1 MKFIFNSILFF
12 AFFGI
17 AAIISVHGQIDQANL
32 LGVVRDENGAVISG
46 AKVSIVSQATGL
58 KRDTVTNSEGFY
70 KIAALPIGT
79 YQVAVEQPGFAAEK
93 FEQIALRIGE
103 TRQLNVTLNVAQA
116 TAIVDVAS
124 VTSPID
130 LSSATGGTVIES
142 SQIENLPL
150 NGRHWA
156 SLMALA
162 PGAVNTG
169 SGSQNSIRFNG
180 RGRDE
185 NYWTLDGVDQTGVK
199 DPRQEENL
207 RLVVSSEAIAEF
219 RINTQLFAADQGT
232 AGGAVINIVSK
243 SGTNRFT
250 GSVFEYLRNERINA
264 RGFNDTLSSKAPLF
278 RLNQFGGS
286 FGGPIIKD
294 RAFFFVSYEGL
305 RQRRG
310 LTFTDLVPSDAFR
323 SQVAAS
329 SFASVLTPIL
339 NVYPRGG
346 TPVNANTNLLTSNV
360 RNSVNENSFNFR
372 TDVRFNERRS
382 MFFRGVVNKADAS
395 FYNRGDGINQ
405 RVFKFLPSNF
415 AVQYQEVFSPT
426 FINETR
432 FGVNR
437 SPLERTDG
445 NQVIKDGPRID
456 GFTRLRPT
464 VDQTEKGTSYS
475 ITNNSTWIAGKH
487 TLKFGGEARLIHV
500 DVSESEVL
508 EMRFRSAALFLQNR
522 VDSFTLNSNQLL
534 QETRR
539 EYYLPYIQDD
549 FRVLPNLTLNL
560 GLRYEYYSV
569 AREKNGNGRV
579 WEFACGGYC
588 PRGTRWYEPDR
599 NNFAPRLGM
608 AWGLFGGKTT
618 IRGGYG
624 IFYSPGQ
631 NDDVNNP
638 IDNERDRFSLT
649 STSALQ
655 ITYPV
660 QPFIAQGVALQA
672 PRALQPDRRDA
683 YSQNWSLSVAQQL
696 PMGLTA
702 VIGYN
707 GNRGTNL
714 FSRTYYNTIDPQ
726 TLVRR
731 LPAFGEIDT
740 KENRGES
747 EFNSLQLSL
756 YRRVGS
762 GITFGSEYMFSKGIS
777 TFPGAGESG
786 YPQDVRN
793 FEAERGVT
801 DFDIRHVSTS
811 YFVYELPFGKNKN
824 YLNDGA
830 AAAILGGWEL
840 NGILS
845 ITSGRPVNVT
855 ISRPTNDLP
864 DRNPNSVG
872 RPDIVPGVPLRGNRN
887 GSTGWFNPAA
897 FAIPAI
903 GRYGNAPRNALR
915 GPGLA
920 QFDTS
925 LSRRISFSERYGL
938 DLRMDVF
945 NLFNRV
951 NYANPSGF
959 LGSVSASGSNRTL
972 TIDPLFGVSTS
983 PLSPDIG
990 TGTPRSLQFSFRFLF

>member
-1 MKFIFNSILFF
+1 MKNILNELCLTALFCLTF
-12 AFFGI
+12 LFTTQA
-17 AAIISVHGQIDQANL
+17 QIDQANL
-32 LGVVRDENGAVISG
+32 SGFVKDENGAVISG
-46 AKVSIVSQATGL
+46 ARVLITSEATGL
-58 KRDTVTNSEGFY
+58 KRETVTNGEGFY
-70 KIAALPIGT
+70 KIAAIPIGT
-79 YQVAVEQPGFAAEK
+79 YKVTVEQQGFSTEK
-93 FEQIALRIGE
+93 FEQIILRIGE
-103 TRQLNVTLNVAQA
+103 TRQLNVTLRVAQ
-116 TAIVDVAS
+116 TTVTVDVSS

-130 LSSATGGTVIES
+130 ISSATGGTVIES
-142 SQIENLPL
+142 AQIENLPL

-169 SGSQNSIRFNG
+169 AGNQNSIRFNG

-232 AGGAVINIVSK
+232 AAGAVVNIVSK

-250 GSVFEYLRNERINA
+250 GSVFEYFRNEKLNA
-264 RGFNDTLSSKAPLF
+264 RAFNDILSSKAPLF

-294 RAFFFVSYEGL
+294 HAFFFFSFEGL

-323 SQVAAS
+323 AQVAAS
-329 SFASVLTPIL
+329 QFASVLMPIL

-346 TPVNANTNLLTSNV
+346 TPVNANTNLLTRNV
-360 RNSVNENSFNFR
+360 RNTLNENNFNFR
-372 TDVRFNERRS
+372 ADFRLNNTRT
-382 MFFRGVVNKADAS
+382 MFFRGVINKANAS
-395 FYNRGDGINQ
+395 FYNRGDSINQ
-405 RVFKFLPSNF
+405 RIFKFFPSNF
-415 AVQYQEVFSPT
+415 AVQYQEVFSPK

-432 FGVNR
+432 FGFNR

-445 NQVIKDGPRID
+445 NQVLRDGPRID

-464 VDQTEKGTSYS
+464 VDQKEKGTSYS
-475 ITNNSTWIAGKH
+475 INNNSTWIIGKH
-487 TLKFGGEARLIHV
+487 TLKFGGEIRFIQV
-500 DVSESEVL
+500 DVSESQVL
-508 EMRFRSAALFLQNR
+508 ELRFRSAALFLQNR
-522 VDSFTLNSNQLL
+522 VDSFTLNTDQTL

-539 EYYLPYIQDD
+539 QYYLPYIQDD
-549 FRVLPNLTLNL
+549 FRILPNLTLNL

-588 PRGTRWYEPDR
+588 PRGTRWYQPDK
-599 NNFAPRLGM
+599 NNFAPRLGF
-608 AWGLFGGKTT
+608 AWGIFGGKTT

-638 IDNERDRFSLT
+638 IDNERERFSLT
-649 STSALQ
+649 SSGSLQ
-655 ITYPV
+655 ISYPV
-660 QPFIAQGVALQA
+660 QPFIAQGIALQA
-672 PRALQPDRRDA
+672 PRALQPDRRDM
-683 YSQNWSLSVAQQL
+683 YSHNYSFSVVQQL
-696 PMGLTA
+696 PLGLTA

-707 GNRGTNL
+707 GNRGVNL
-714 FSRTYYNTIDPQ
+714 FSRTYYNTLNPQ
-726 TLVRR
+726 TLQRQ

-740 KENRGES
+740 KENRGKS
-747 EFNSLQLSL
+747 EFNALQLSL
-756 YRRVGS
+756 YRRIGK

-777 TFPGAGESG
+777 TFAGAGESG

-811 YFVYELPFGKNKN
+811 YFVYELPFGKRGN
-824 YLNDGA
+824 YFKEGI

-840 NGILS
+840 SGILS
-845 ITSGRPVNVT
+845 ITTGRPVNVT

-864 DRNPNSVG
+864 DRNPNSVQ
-872 RPDIVPGVPLRGNRN
+872 RPNIVPGVPLRGNRN
-887 GSTGWFNPAA
+887 GNAGWFNPAA

-903 GRYGNAPRNALR
+903 GTYGNAPRNALR
-915 GPGLA
+915 GPGLV

-925 LSRRISFSERYGL
+925 LSRRISFTERYAL

-945 NLFNRV
+945 NVFNRV
-951 NYANPSGF
+951 NYGNPSGN
-959 LGSVSASGSNRTL
+959 LGTVSGSGTTRTL
-972 TIDPLFGVSTS
+972 TVDPLFGVSTS